1 MGPNVGGDIPLRA
14 VTADGDPVELPPIHV
29 RGENAR
35 VRFLP
40 SGEGFVYMQGGFGAQ
55 DFWLFDLATRQS
67 RRLTELTATTATMP
81 TFDITPDGRQIVF
94 DRLQQNSDIVL
105 IDLPK
110 QQ

>member
-1 MGPNVGGDIPLRA
+1 
-14 VTADGDPVELPPIHV
+14 
-29 RGENAR
+29 
-35 VRFLP
+35 
-40 SGEGFVYMQGGFGAQ
+40 
-55 DFWLFDLATRQS
+55 
-67 RRLTELTATTATMP
+67 MP